1 VLSCRPFEGTRGAA
15 KALRAKEQ
23 AEVADKQHDLPMKYL
38 DRRVVERYLKKGLID
53 EKEYARL
60 LKSLPDLAEKAAKV
74 ETDFSS
80 ADELGPAR

>member
-1 VLSCRPFEGTRGAA
+1 M
-15 KALRAKEQ
+15 
-23 AEVADKQHDLPMKYL
+23 AEKQHDLPPKYL
-38 DRRVVERYLKKGLID
+38 DRRVVERYIKKGLLD

-60 LKSLPDLAEKAAKV
+60 LKGLPDLAEKAARV

>member
-1 VLSCRPFEGTRGAA
+1 
-15 KALRAKEQ
+15 
-23 AEVADKQHDLPMKYL
+23 VADKQHEFPNKYL

-60 LKSLPDLAEKAAKV
+60 LKALPDLADRAVKV
-74 ETDFSS
+74 DTEFTT

>member
-1 VLSCRPFEGTRGAA
+1 M
-15 KALRAKEQ
+15 
-23 AEVADKQHDLPMKYL
+23 AEKQHELSSKYL
-38 DRRVVERYLKKGLID
+38 DRRVVERYIKKGLLD

-60 LKSLPDLAEKAAKV
+60 LKALPDLVEKAAKV

>member
-1 VLSCRPFEGTRGAA
+1 M
-15 KALRAKEQ
+15 
-23 AEVADKQHDLPMKYL
+23 AEKQHDLSPKYL
-38 DRRVVERYLKKGLID
+38 DRRVVERYIKKGLLD

-60 LKSLPDLAEKAAKV
+60 LKGLPDLAEKAAKV